1 MAEFIKNR
9 PFRFWC
15 QKVLPLVYDD
25 SLSYY
30 ELLCKVVC
38 KLNELAENQNNLSDE
53 IKQVAQDLDDFKNQ
67 VPGMIEAKVQEWL
80 DNYIATHG
88 LVNHVN
94 GMTGDVVL
102 KKLTATSDGGL
113 SISGEDGYNGSED
126 KTIEIAAGG
135 VTADKLANGGVTT
148 DKIADGAVTE
158 QKIADGAV
166 TAGKL
171 ADGAVTTEKIADGAV
186 TEQKIADGAVTAGK
200 LADGAVTTEK
210 IADGSVTEQKIA
222 DGAVTAGKLADG
234 AVTADKLAGG
244 AIPEKLPNPH
254 KLTFSG
260 AVTGEYDGSAE
271 VNINIPN
278 GGGGGGTG
286 GAVNSVNGMTGDV
299 VLKKLTFT
307 GAATGEYN
315 GSEDVNINIPSGGG
329 GGAVN
334 SVNGMTGD
342 VVLKKLTASTEGGL
356 SISGEQGYNGSTEQT
371 IGIAAGGVT
380 ADKMAEGVI
389 PEKLPNPN
397 ALTFEGAV
405 TGTYDGSGPVT
416 VTIPTGDKLYYTYNY
431 INGSNITS
439 GGSGIDNIQL
449 RVWYTSDYIL
459 GYAIKITPSGSLA
472 SSSRLIDVNFTNQ
485 LNTTNRGTMYCVLIE
500 DGNANNLSP
509 CSVSITQSG
518 ARIWFIPTKATTNKS
533 KLYGSGIIA

>member
-1 MAEFIKNR
+1 MAEFIKNS

-53 IKQVAQDLDDFKNQ
+53 IKQVAQDLNDFKTQ
-67 VPGMIEAKVQEWL
+67 VPGMIEAKVEEWL
-80 DNYIATHG
+80 NNYITTHG

-102 KKLTATSDGGL
+102 KKLTATTEGGL

-126 KTIEIAAGG
+126 KTIGIAA
-135 VTADKLANGGVTT
+135 GGVTT
-148 DKIADGAVTE
+148 DKIGNGAVTTEKVADGAVTTE
-158 QKIADGAV
+158 KIAS
-166 TAGKL
+166 
-171 ADGAVTTEKIADGAV
+171 GAVTTEKIADGAV
-186 TEQKIADGAVTAGK
+186 TGQ
-200 LADGAVTTEK
+200 
-210 IADGSVTEQKIA
+210 
-222 DGAVTAGKLADG
+222 KLADG
-234 AVTADKLAGG
+234 AVTADKLADGAVTADKIAGG

-315 GSEDVNINIPSGGG
+315 GSGDVNINIPSGGD
-329 GGAVN
+329 GAVN

-342 VVLKKLTASTEGGL
+342 VVLKKLTASTGGGL
-356 SISGEQGYNGSTEQT
+356 SISGEQGYNGSEEQT
-371 IGIAAGGVT
+371 IGIA
-380 ADKMAEGVI
+380 D
-389 PEKLPNPN
+389 
-397 ALTFEGAV
+397 GAV
-405 TGTYDGSGPVT
+405 TAQKIADGSITQDKIGSDVKTPNPHTLTIKYLGRDTIYDGSANKTLTIRSVFNKKTFSNQNINVIVQYRTNDYFYCLVGTSNSAIPAGTWT
-416 VTIPTGDKLYYTYNY
+416 VSGTLPDTGGFITFTCAIVDATTSPTIIGACMFKVQDTQFEAHIRTT
-431 INGSNITS
+431 TS
-439 GGSGIDNIQL
+439 GKIKGS
-449 RVWYTSDYIL
+449 
-459 GYAIKITPSGSLA
+459 AI
-472 SSSRLIDVNFTNQ
+472 
-485 LNTTNRGTMYCVLIE
+485 Y
-500 DGNANNLSP
+500 
-509 CSVSITQSG
+509 
-518 ARIWFIPTKATTNKS
+518 
-533 KLYGSGIIA
+533 LYGIQ

>member
-88 LVNHVN
+88 LVNSVN
-94 GMTGDVVL
+94 GMTGNVVL
-102 KKLTATSDGGL
+102 KKLTATTEGGL
-113 SISGEDGYNGSED
+113 SISGEDGYNGGEE
-126 KTIEIAAGG
+126 KTIGIA
-135 VTADKLANGGVTT
+135 TGGVTT
-148 DKIADGAVTE
+148 DKIGN
-158 QKIADGAV
+158 
-166 TAGKL
+166 
-171 ADGAVTTEKIADGAV
+171 GAVTTEKVADGAI
-186 TEQKIADGAVTAGK
+186 TEQKIAGGAVTA
-200 LADGAVTTEK
+200 D
-210 IADGSVTEQKIA
+210 
-222 DGAVTAGKLADG
+222 KLADG

-299 VLKKLTFT
+299 VLKT
-307 GAATGEYN
+307 
-315 GSEDVNINIPSGGG
+315 
-329 GGAVN
+329 
-334 SVNGMTGD
+334 
-342 VVLKKLTASTEGGL
+342 LTASTGGGL
-356 SISGEQGYNGSTEQT
+356 SISGEQGYNGSEEKT
-371 IGIAAGGVT
+371 IEIAAGGVT
-380 ADKMAEGVI
+380 ADKIGNGAVTTDKLADGAVTTNKLAGGTI

-397 ALTFEGAV
+397 ALTFNGAV
-405 TGTYDGSGPVT
+405 TGTYDGSRAVT
-416 VTIPTGDKLYYTYNY
+416 LTIPTVDKLYETYND
-431 INGSNITS
+431 IKGSNITS
-439 GGSGIDNIQL
+439 GGTNIGRIQML
-449 RVWYTSDYIL
+449 VWYTSRSIL
-459 GYAIKITPSGSLA
+459 GFAFQITPTKSLGSDP
-472 SSSRLIDVNFTNQ
+472 RLIKVNFVTK
-485 LNTTNRGTMYCVLIE
+485 LNTEGSGGMHCVFVE
-500 DGNANNLSP
+500 GETPSKLSP
-509 CSVSITQSG
+509 STVFITKSG
-518 ARIWFIPTKATTNKS
+518 CNIWIKPTGATGTDP
-533 KLYGSGIIA
+533 LYGSAIVLN

>member
-1 MAEFIKNR
+1 MAEFIKNS

-80 DNYIATHG
+80 DNYITTHG

-135 VTADKLANGGVTT
+135 VTTE
-148 DKIADGAVTE
+148 KIAS
-158 QKIADGAV
+158 
-166 TAGKL
+166 
-171 ADGAVTTEKIADGAV
+171 GAVTTEKIADGA
-186 TEQKIADGAVTAGK
+186 
-200 LADGAVTTEK
+200 
-210 IADGSVTEQKIA
+210 VTEQKIA

-315 GSEDVNINIPSGGG
+315 GSEEVNINIPSGGG

-342 VVLKKLTASTEGGL
+342 VVLKKLTPADGGGL
-356 SISGEQGYNGSTEQT
+356 SISGEQGYNGSEEQT
-371 IGIAAGGVT
+371 IGIAAGGIT
-380 ADKMAEGVI
+380 ADKLAPGVI
-389 PEKLPNPN
+389 PEKLPNPGK
-397 ALTFEGAV
+397 LRFSDVV
-405 TGTYDGSGPVT
+405 TYYDGT
-416 VTIPTGDKLYYTYNY
+416 EDVTIPMPPMPEQFSSYF
-431 INGSNITS
+431 S
-439 GGSGIDNIQL
+439 GGNTMLGNTQAY
-449 RVWYTSDYIL
+449 VYIL
-459 GYAIKITPSGSLA
+459 YKKSELYMSLYTKYMVTNGKYTITVDLPSVPRSFKGTSAVVVDDINCEVCGGCTLTTSTTSTQVTIRLNIKANQKI
-472 SSSRLIDVNFTNQ
+472 RTN
-485 LNTTNRGTMYCVLIE
+485 MYL
-500 DGNANNLSP
+500 
-509 CSVSITQSG
+509 
-518 ARIWFIPTKATTNKS
+518 
-533 KLYGSGIIA
+533 LYNVDDN

>member
-53 IKQVAQDLDDFKNQ
+53 IKQVAQDLDNFKNQ

-80 DNYIATHG
+80 DNYITTHG
-88 LVNHVN
+88 LVNSVN
-94 GMTGDVVL
+94 GMTGNVVL
-102 KKLTATSDGGL
+102 KKLTATTEGGL
-113 SISGEDGYNGSED
+113 SISGEDGYNGSEE

-135 VTADKLANGGVTT
+135 VTADKLANGAVTT
-148 DKIADGAVTE
+148 DKIADGAVTD
-158 QKIADGAV
+158 QKI
-166 TAGKL
+166 
-171 ADGAVTTEKIADGAV
+171 
-186 TEQKIADGAVTAGK
+186 
-200 LADGAVTTEK
+200 
-210 IADGSVTEQKIA
+210 
-222 DGAVTAGKLADG
+222 ADG
-234 AVTADKLAGG
+234 AVTADKLAEGAVTADKLADG

-286 GAVNSVNGMTGDV
+286 GSVNSVNGMTGDV
-299 VLKKLTFT
+299 VLKKLTFS

-315 GSEDVNINIPSGGG
+315 GSEDVNINIQSDG

-342 VVLKKLTASTEGGL
+342 VVLKNLTASAGGGL
-356 SISGEQGYNGSTEQT
+356 SISGEQGYNGSEEQT
-371 IGIAAGGVT
+371 IGIAPGGVSSDKIADGAIT
-380 ADKMAEGVI
+380 PDKMASGVI
-389 PEKLPNPN
+389 PEKLPNPHK
-397 ALTFEGAV
+397 LTFTGGA
-405 TGTYDGSGPVT
+405 TGTYDGSEALSVKIPEDTYYFQNTSVT
-416 VTIPTGDKLYYTYNY
+416 DDKGDTWSVRISFIKRCFGVVYLTSQSQPTAAGNHRIEVSIESSNNGAGNGLVISDGSAEYVGASKCLITPNRMRATIYIKESKYNTETTIPF
-431 INGSNITS
+431 
-439 GGSGIDNIQL
+439 
-449 RVWYTSDYIL
+449 V
-459 GYAIKITPSGSLA
+459 
-472 SSSRLIDVNFTNQ
+472 
-485 LNTTNRGTMYCVLIE
+485 
-500 DGNANNLSP
+500 
-509 CSVSITQSG
+509 
-518 ARIWFIPTKATTNKS
+518 FIR
-533 KLYGSGIIA
+533 

>member
-38 KLNELAENQNNLSDE
+38 KLNELAENENNLSDE
-53 IKQVAQDLDDFKNQ
+53 IKQVAADLDDFKNQ

-80 DNYIATHG
+80 DNYITTHG
-88 LVNHVN
+88 LVNSVN
-94 GMTGDVVL
+94 GMTGNVVL
-102 KKLTATSDGGL
+102 KKLTATTEGGL
-113 SISGEDGYNGSED
+113 NISGEDGYNGSVE
-126 KTIEIAAGG
+126 KTIGIAAGG
-135 VTADKLANGGVTT
+135 VTADKLANGAVTT
-148 DKIADGAVTE
+148 DKIADGTVTA
-158 QKIADGAV
+158 QKIADGTV
-166 TAGKL
+166 TADKL
-171 ADGAVTTEKIADGAV
+171 ADGAVTTEKIAS
-186 TEQKIADGAVTAGK
+186 
-200 LADGAVTTEK
+200 GAVTTEK
-210 IADGSVTEQKIA
+210 IADG
-222 DGAVTAGKLADG
+222 AVAGQKLADG
-234 AVTADKLAGG
+234 AVTADKLAEGAVTADKLADG

-342 VVLKKLTASTEGGL
+342 VVLKTLTPADGGGL
-356 SISGEQGYNGSTEQT
+356 SISGEQGYNGSEEQT
-371 IGIAAGGVT
+371 IGIAAGGITQDKIGSNVKTPNPHTLTINYYGKTTVYDGSSDQT
-380 ADKMAEGVI
+380 ATIKPEYIRETFTNDKYIRVFVQYRLDGYFYFEVSSDRVI
-389 PEKLPNPN
+389 P
-397 ALTFEGAV
+397 
-405 TGTYDGSGPVT
+405 TGTYTVSGTLKSDGGFLTGSCELITTIGNEGITPTIAGACMFSVKHTKFTATLTTT
-416 VTIPTGDKLYYTYNY
+416 VGGGI
-431 INGSNITS
+431 
-439 GGSGIDNIQL
+439 GGS
-449 RVWYTSDYIL
+449 
-459 GYAIKITPSGSLA
+459 AI
-472 SSSRLIDVNFTNQ
+472 VV
-485 LNTTNRGTMYCVLIE
+485 RGL
-500 DGNANNLSP
+500 
-509 CSVSITQSG
+509 
-518 ARIWFIPTKATTNKS
+518 
-533 KLYGSGIIA
+533 

>member
-53 IKQVAQDLDDFKNQ
+53 IKQVAQDLNDFKNQ

-126 KTIEIAAGG
+126 KTIGIAAGG
-135 VTADKLANGGVTT
+135 VTADKLANGAVTT

-171 ADGAVTTEKIADGAV
+171 
-186 TEQKIADGAVTAGK
+186 
-200 LADGAVTTEK
+200 
-210 IADGSVTEQKIA
+210 S
-222 DGAVTAGKLADG
+222 DG

-299 VLKKLTFT
+299 VLKKLT
-307 GAATGEYN
+307 A
-315 GSEDVNINIPSGGG
+315 
-329 GGAVN
+329 
-334 SVNGMTGD
+334 SVG
-342 VVLKKLTASTEGGL
+342 GGL
-356 SISGEQGYNGSTEQT
+356 SISGEQGYNGSEEQT
-371 IGIAAGGVT
+371 IGIAAGGIT
-380 ADKMAEGVI
+380 AEKIAGGVI
-389 PEKLPNPN
+389 PTKLPNPQK
-397 ALTFEGAV
+397 LVF
-405 TGTYDGSGPVT
+405 TGSVSGEYDGSKALNVNIPKQSLGYVT
-416 VTIPTGDKLYYTYNY
+416 KSLAQTNSDIGTTWNAEISFIAKTLGAIRVRPSGLPKSGYHIIEWSTNVGY
-431 INGSNITS
+431 
-439 GGSGIDNIQL
+439 GGSAYGAGVPIPNN
-449 RVWYTSDYIL
+449 VGSAVVT
-459 GYAIKITPSGSLA
+459 ITPS
-472 SSSRLIDVNFTNQ
+472 RVRVEI
-485 LNTTNRGTMYCVLIE
+485 
-500 DGNANNLSP
+500 NLTK
-509 CSVSITQSG
+509 VSDSG
-518 ARIWFIPTKATTNKS
+518 AVVIPFFTF
-533 KLYGSGIIA
+533 

>member
-38 KLNELAENQNNLSDE
+38 KLNEMAENQNNLSDE
-53 IKQVAQDLDDFKNQ
+53 IKQVAVDLEEFKNQ

-80 DNYIATHG
+80 DNYITTHG
-88 LVNHVN
+88 LVNSVN
-94 GMTGDVVL
+94 GMKGDVVL
-102 KKLTATSDGGL
+102 KKLTATTEGGL

-135 VTADKLANGGVTT
+135 VTTE
-148 DKIADGAVTE
+148 KIAS
-158 QKIADGAV
+158 
-166 TAGKL
+166 
-171 ADGAVTTEKIADGAV
+171 GAVTTEKIADGAV
-186 TEQKIADGAVTAGK
+186 TTEKIASGAVTTEKVADGAITEQK
-200 LADGAVTTEK
+200 LADGAVT
-210 IADGSVTEQKIA
+210 AD
-222 DGAVTAGKLADG
+222 KLAEG

-299 VLKKLTFT
+299 VLKKLTFS

-315 GSEDVNINIPSGGG
+315 GSADVNIDIPNG

-334 SVNGMTGD
+334 SVNGMAGD
-342 VVLKKLTASTEGGL
+342 VVLKKLTFTGG
-356 SISGEQGYNGSTEQT
+356 
-371 IGIAAGGVT
+371 A
-380 ADKMAEGVI
+380 
-389 PEKLPNPN
+389 
-397 ALTFEGAV
+397 
-405 TGTYDGSGPVT
+405 TGTYDGSEALSVKVPESPSFFEKLQVIDDKGTKWYMLASFIKKGFGVIHLTAQSTPAVGKHRMEISGQVWSSSAGSGLVVST
-416 VTIPTGDKLYYTYNY
+416 GNAEYVGSAKCLGSANMMAVEFYIKAAMPNVEATIPFVY
-431 INGSNITS
+431 I
-439 GGSGIDNIQL
+439 
-449 RVWYTSDYIL
+449 
-459 GYAIKITPSGSLA
+459 P
-472 SSSRLIDVNFTNQ
+472 
-485 LNTTNRGTMYCVLIE
+485 
-500 DGNANNLSP
+500 
-509 CSVSITQSG
+509 
-518 ARIWFIPTKATTNKS
+518 
-533 KLYGSGIIA
+533 

>member
-38 KLNELAENQNNLSDE
+38 KLNEMAENQNNLSDE

-80 DNYIATHG
+80 DNYITTHG

-102 KKLTATSDGGL
+102 KKLTATTEGGL
-113 SISGEDGYNGSED
+113 SISGENGYNGSED
-126 KTIEIAAGG
+126 KTIGIAAGG
-135 VTADKLANGGVTT
+135 VTTE
-148 DKIADGAVTE
+148 KIGNGAVTTE
-158 QKIADGAV
+158 KVADGAV
-166 TAGKL
+166 TA
-171 ADGAVTTEKIADGAV
+171 
-186 TEQKIADGAVTAGK
+186 Q
-200 LADGAVTTEK
+200 K
-210 IADGSVTEQKIA
+210 IADGSVTA
-222 DGAVTAGKLADG
+222 DKLADG
-234 AVTADKLAGG
+234 VV
-244 AIPEKLPNPH
+244 PEKLPNPH

-278 GGGGGGTG
+278 GGGTG

-342 VVLKKLTASTEGGL
+342 VVLKTLTPADGGGL

-371 IGIAAGGVT
+371 IGIAAGGISS
-380 ADKMAEGVI
+380 DKLAPGVI
-389 PEKLPNPN
+389 PENLPNPHKLVFTKGSPP
-397 ALTFEGAV
+397 AHYAD
-405 TGTYDGSGPVT
+405 YDGSEQ
-416 VTIPTGDKLYYTYNY
+416 VTIPIPPMPEESSWYYNAGSLILAGTEVYIYISYNSSEFYMSLYTLKELNADLYSFNVDLPNVPRKFHGTSAVVAD
-431 INGSNITS
+431 SNICDVCGGCKLKTFTS
-439 GGSGIDNIQL
+439 ANTGKANIYLYVKSKNKIRTNMSL
-449 RVWYTSDYIL
+449 RY
-459 GYAIKITPSGSLA
+459 
-472 SSSRLIDVNFTNQ
+472 
-485 LNTTNRGTMYCVLIE
+485 
-500 DGNANNLSP
+500 NANES
-509 CSVSITQSG
+509 
-518 ARIWFIPTKATTNKS
+518 
-533 KLYGSGIIA
+533 

>member
-1 MAEFIKNR
+1 MAEFIKNS

-38 KLNELAENQNNLSDE
+38 KLNELAGNQNDLSDE

-67 VPGMIEAKVQEWL
+67 VPGMIEAKVEEWL
-80 DNYIATHG
+80 NNYITTHG

-126 KTIEIAAGG
+126 KTIGIAAGG
-135 VTADKLANGGVTT
+135 VTTDKLAS
-148 DKIADGAVTE
+148 
-158 QKIADGAV
+158 
-166 TAGKL
+166 
-171 ADGAVTTEKIADGAV
+171 GAVTTEKIADGAV
-186 TEQKIADGAVTAGK
+186 TTEKLASGAVTTEK
-200 LADGAVTTEK
+200 IADGAVTTEK
-210 IADGSVTEQKIA
+210 IASGAVTTEKIA
-222 DGAVTAGKLADG
+222 DGAVAGQKLADG
-234 AVTADKLAGG
+234 AVTADKIAEGAVTADKLAAG

-299 VLKKLTFT
+299 VLKKLTFS

-315 GSEDVNINIPSGGG
+315 GSTEVNINIPTGGG
-329 GGAVN
+329 GSGAVN

-342 VVLKKLTASTEGGL
+342 VVLKKLTPADGGGL
-356 SISGEQGYNGSTEQT
+356 SISGEQGYNGSEEQT
-371 IGIAAGGVT
+371 IEISAGGVAT
-380 ADKMAEGVI
+380 DKIAD
-389 PEKLPNPN
+389 
-397 ALTFEGAV
+397 GAV
-405 TGTYDGSGPVT
+405 TAQKIADG
-416 VTIPTGDKLYYTYNY
+416 
-431 INGSNITS
+431 
-439 GGSGIDNIQL
+439 
-449 RVWYTSDYIL
+449 
-459 GYAIKITPSGSLA
+459 
-472 SSSRLIDVNFTNQ
+472 
-485 LNTTNRGTMYCVLIE
+485 
-500 DGNANNLSP
+500 
-509 CSVSITQSG
+509 SITQDKIGSDVKAPNPHTLTINYYGNTTAYDASSDQTATIKPASTSVTFDNGQYIRVLVRYRLKDFFYIEVISDRVIAPGTYSITGTLPSDGGSLGGSCALVTNNSNNAPSIAG
-518 ARIWFIPTKATTNKS
+518 ACMFDVQNTNFKAYIHTTVNGGIKGSAIIVS
-533 KLYGSGIIA
+533 KLY

>member
-38 KLNELAENQNNLSDE
+38 KLNELAENENNLSDE
-53 IKQVAQDLDDFKNQ
+53 IKQVAADLDDFKNQ

-88 LVNHVN
+88 LVNSVN
-94 GMTGDVVL
+94 GMTGNVVL
-102 KKLTATSDGGL
+102 KKLTATTEGGL
-113 SISGEDGYNGSED
+113 SISGEDGYNGSEE

-135 VTADKLANGGVTT
+135 VTAE
-148 DKIADGAVTE
+148 KIGNGAVTTE
-158 QKIADGAV
+158 KVAGGAITTEKIAS
-166 TAGKL
+166 
-171 ADGAVTTEKIADGAV
+171 GAVTTEKIADGAV
-186 TEQKIADGAVTAGK
+186 TGQK
-200 LADGAVTTEK
+200 LADGTVTG
-210 IADGSVTEQKIA
+210 D
-222 DGAVTAGKLADG
+222 KLADG

-278 GGGGGGTG
+278 GGGTG

-329 GGAVN
+329 GAVN

-342 VVLKKLTASTEGGL
+342 VVLKTLTPADGGGL
-356 SISGEQGYNGSTEQT
+356 SISGEQGYNGSEEQT
-371 IGIAAGGVT
+371 IGISAGGVT
-380 ADKMAEGVI
+380 ADKLANGSVTADKVAPGVI
-389 PEKLPNPN
+389 PEKLHHAVAHFNPP
-397 ALTFEGAV
+397 V
-405 TGTYDGSGPVT
+405 TGIKGLDISLWWTKSAY
-416 VTIPTGDKLYYTYNY
+416 
-431 INGSNITS
+431 
-439 GGSGIDNIQL
+439 
-449 RVWYTSDYIL
+449 L
-459 GYAIKITPSGSLA
+459 G
-472 SSSRLIDVNFTNQ
+472 
-485 LNTTNRGTMYCVLIE
+485 
-500 DGNANNLSP
+500 
-509 CSVSITQSG
+509 CSVSVETNAALNNDVYAFPQNLKLEDLPAVTTIMHFPVIECTKYVG
-518 ARIWFIPTKATTNKS
+518 PGNETPNHINYGRIDMRKDGFTLYLKLFNPASANNK
-533 KLYGSGIIA
+533 LEGSCVFCV

>member
-1 MAEFIKNR
+1 MAEFIKNS

-30 ELLCKVVC
+30 ELLCKVVG

-53 IKQVAQDLDDFKNQ
+53 IKQVAQDLNDFKNQ
-67 VPGMIEAKVQEWL
+67 VPGMIEAKVEEWL
-80 DNYIATHG
+80 NNYITTHG

-113 SISGEDGYNGSED
+113 SISGEDGYNGSVD

-135 VTADKLANGGVTT
+135 VTADKLANGAVTT
-148 DKIADGAVTE
+148 DKIADGAVIN
-158 QKIADGAV
+158 QKITDGAV
-166 TAGKL
+166 TAGKI
-171 ADGAVTTEKIADGAV
+171 ADGAVTTEKIADGA
-186 TEQKIADGAVTAGK
+186 
-200 LADGAVTTEK
+200 
-210 IADGSVTEQKIA
+210 VTEQKIA

-342 VVLKKLTASTEGGL
+342 VVLKKLTATANGGL
-356 SISGEQGYNGSTEQT
+356 SISGEQGYNGSEEQT
-371 IGIAAGGVT
+371 IGIAEGGIT
-380 ADKMAEGVI
+380 ADKLANGSVTEDKVAPGVI
-389 PEKLPNPN
+389 PEKLHH
-397 ALTFEGAV
+397 AV
-405 TGTYDGSGPVT
+405 VHFTPPVNMIKGFDLSLWWT
-416 VTIPTGDKLYYTYNY
+416 KSAY
-431 INGSNITS
+431 
-439 GGSGIDNIQL
+439 
-449 RVWYTSDYIL
+449 L
-459 GYAIKITPSGSLA
+459 G
-472 SSSRLIDVNFTNQ
+472 
-485 LNTTNRGTMYCVLIE
+485 
-500 DGNANNLSP
+500 
-509 CSVSITQSG
+509 CSVIMEINSTMPTDIYGFPENLNLNDLPDVTTIMDFPVIECTQKVG
-518 ARIWFIPTKATTNKS
+518 QGIQTPNHVNYGRIDMRKGRFTLYIKLFNPASAGNK
-533 KLYGSGIIA
+533 LEGSCVFCV